1 MEENEEKKEFY
12 DTRVGIK
19 SLDETTILRKNLI
32 PPQKEPR
39 PKTAPPRKRKSSNRS
54 WSIFFGGDTDEKV
67 SEEDSDEAKALK
79 TIMKG
84 ECTNFEEMAKVTKE
98 FQRGGEIFEKIWR
111 SPLKLISLNP
121 IRNDQSEEDEKEA
134 EPHLL
139 VSKIH
144 LAIIYNNSDLL
155 KIIYDRMKD
164 NWDFCDRVLRERI
177 ELEDGWNPGKKY
189 KIPCELFE
197 LPTLH
202 LTMKCNDGIFKRM
215 LQIAKGHGDN
225 RFEELMK
232 LEDKRGFTVPHLA
245 AFQRSMTSLK

>member
-1 MEENEEKKEFY
+1 MEENEEKKELY
-12 DTRVGIK
+12 DARVGIK
-19 SLDETTILRKNLI
+19 SLDETTILRKTPI

-79 TIMKG
+79 MIMKG

-98 FQRGGEIFEKIWR
+98 FQRGDEIFEKIWR

-121 IRNDQSEEDEKEA
+121 IRNDQSDEDEKEA

-202 LTMKCNDGIFKRM
+202 LAMKCNDGIFKRM
-215 LQIAKGHGDN
+215 LQIAKGHGNN

-232 LEDKRGFTVPHLA
+232 LEDKRGFSVPHLA

>member
-1 MEENEEKKEFY
+1 
-12 DTRVGIK
+12 
-19 SLDETTILRKNLI
+19 
-32 PPQKEPR
+32 
-39 PKTAPPRKRKSSNRS
+39 
-54 WSIFFGGDTDEKV
+54 
-67 SEEDSDEAKALK
+67 
-79 TIMKG
+79 
-84 ECTNFEEMAKVTKE
+84 MAKVTKE

-144 LAIIYNNSDLL
+144 LAIIYNNADLR
-155 KIIYDRMKD
+155 KTINDRMKD

-225 RFEELMK
+225 RFEDLMK
-232 LEDKRGFTVPHLA
+232 LEDKRGFSVPHLA